1 MAGKKDNKKDTRSA
15 GEIKAE
21 KQANFKRICPKR
33 VNKALKAIG
42 IVGDCSSDNYIYSE
56 PDAKAIVLALETAI
70 ADVKSRFAGE
80 TKVKHG
86 FKLPS

>member
-1 MAGKKDNKKDTRSA
+1 MAKKSERKTDTRSA
-15 GEIKAE
+15 AEIKAE

-56 PDAKAIVLALETAI
+56 PESRAVVLALETAI

-80 TKVKHG
+80 TKTKHG
-86 FKLPS
+86 FKLPA